1 MEHGLYTKV
10 VFFMFQKIAK
20 ECLAGFTVAI
30 VALPLAIAFGIA
42 ATGTSEGALVG
53 LYGAIFAGLFAALF
67 GGTPGQVTGPTGP
80 ITVIATGVIATH
92 GLEASF
98 IAFMMAGLFQIL
110 FGVCKLGSYVR
121 YIPYPVVSGFMN
133 GIALIIIL
141 GEIKHVQNSFLLVVL
156 TIIVM
161 IVSGKWIKAI
171 PSSLVALVGVT
182 ALLPLFSSLLEGL
195 TVKLPIIG
203 NLSLNKVIE
212 KIGTIPEAMP
222 TLHIPSLSGTG
233 IAALILPALSIALLG
248 SIDSLLTSVVMD
260 NVTGT
265 RHKSNKELV
274 GQGIGNMMSG
284 LFGGL
289 AGAGATVRSIV
300 NIRSGGKT
308 ALSACMHSVIL
319 FIFIMGLGSVVQ
331 YIPLAVLSGIL
342 ILTGIGMFDWGS
354 MKKMHVAPK
363 GDVVVMLVTMIVT
376 VKFDLMIAVAFGII
390 LSFIIYMVKCKERKT
405 SIVKEKEET
414 YTIQG
419 PLSFLS
425 VDRIFST
432 LQDVKSPVILRMK
445 DVRYMDVSGA
455 MALLNFVEQSN
466 KVGAS
471 VKLEQVHPSIEKTIA
486 VMASDE
492 QKEHS
497 MMSMCWTAR
506 PRAYLISS
514 MEFRHSVFMS
524 VITMASLSAGRQIFL
539 HYFSPAFPDLA
550 DVAFSNSATFS

>member
-1 MEHGLYTKV
+1 M
-10 VFFMFQKIAK
+10 
-20 ECLAGFTVAI
+20 
-30 VALPLAIAFGIA
+30 PLAIAFGIA

-141 GEIKHVQNSFLLVVL
+141 GEMKHVQNSFLLVVL

-182 ALLPLFSSLLEGL
+182 VMLPLFSSVLEGL
-195 TVKLPIIG
+195 TVKLPVIG
-203 NLSLNKVIE
+203 NLSLNKIIE

-233 IAALILPALSIALLG
+233 IAELVLPALSIALLG

-274 GQGIGNMMSG
+274 GQGIGNVMSG

-308 ALSACMHSVIL
+308 ALSASMHSVIL

-342 ILTGIGMFDWGS
+342 ILTGIGMFDWES

-363 GDVVVMLVTMIVT
+363 GDVIVMLVTMVVT

-390 LSFIIYMVKCKERKT
+390 LSFIIYMVKCKERKS
-405 SIVKEKEET
+405 SIVKEKEAT
-414 YTIQG
+414 YKIKG
-419 PLSFLS
+419 PLSFLT
-425 VDRIFST
+425 VDRVFYA
-432 LQDVKSPVILRMK
+432 LQDVKSPVVLRMK
-445 DVRYMDVSGA
+445 DARYMDVSGA
-455 MALLNFVEQSN
+455 MALLNFIEQSD
-466 KVGAS
+466 KSGLS
-471 VKLEQVHPSIEKTIA
+471 VTLEQVPAHIEKTL
-486 VMASDE
+486 V
-492 QKEHS
+492 
-497 MMSMCWTAR
+497 
-506 PRAYLISS
+506 
-514 MEFRHSVFMS
+514 
-524 VITMASLSAGRQIFL
+524 TMASNEQKDKLLFVKTETIGRDTLI
-539 HYFSPAFPDLA
+539 
-550 DVAFSNSATFS
+550 

>member
-1 MEHGLYTKV
+1 
-10 VFFMFQKIAK
+10 
-20 ECLAGFTVAI
+20 
-30 VALPLAIAFGIA
+30 
-42 ATGTSEGALVG
+42 
-53 LYGAIFAGLFAALF
+53 
-67 GGTPGQVTGPTGP
+67 
-80 ITVIATGVIATH
+80 
-92 GLEASF
+92 
-98 IAFMMAGLFQIL
+98 
-110 FGVCKLGSYVR
+110 
-121 YIPYPVVSGFMN
+121 
-133 GIALIIIL
+133 
-141 GEIKHVQNSFLLVVL
+141 
-156 TIIVM
+156 
-161 IVSGKWIKAI
+161 
-171 PSSLVALVGVT
+171 
-182 ALLPLFSSLLEGL
+182 
-195 TVKLPIIG
+195 
-203 NLSLNKVIE
+203 
-212 KIGTIPEAMP
+212 
-222 TLHIPSLSGTG
+222 
-233 IAALILPALSIALLG
+233 
-248 SIDSLLTSVVMD
+248 MD

-319 FIFIMGLGSVVQ
+319 FIFIIGLGSVVQ

-432 LQDVKSPVILRMK
+432 LQDVKSPVVLRMK

-471 VKLEQVHPSIEKTIA
+471 VKLEQVHPSIEKQ
-486 VMASDE
+486 S
-492 QKEHS
+492 Q
-497 MMSMCWTAR
+497 
-506 PRAYLISS
+506 
-514 MEFRHSVFMS
+514 
-524 VITMASLSAGRQIFL
+524 
-539 HYFSPAFPDLA
+539 
-550 DVAFSNSATFS
+550 